1 MPLHRTLRSG
11 SALERE
17 HLLAPVSYVVPTGGG
32 PKIKSDA

>member
-1 MPLHRTLRSG
+1 MPRHRTLRSA

-17 HLLAPVSYVVPTGGG
+17 HLLAPVSYVVPTGG